1 MRSKNRAGVTA
12 TSYHPGREGSLHD
25 AVVLVR
31 EPFVIDRAV
40 ALQAIRYTKELFA
53 GSFSPA
59 EALLSVASDSSV
71 PTTSSSRRRNG
82 SSR

>member
-1 MRSKNRAGVTA
+1 MRSKNRTGAATA
-12 TSYHPGREGSLHD
+12 YPGREGSLHD

-31 EPFVIDRAV
+31 EPFVIDRTV

-59 EALLSVASDSSV
+59 ETLLSVASESTPPGAS
-71 PTTSSSRRRNG
+71 SSSRRRNG
-82 SSR
+82 TSR

>member
-1 MRSKNRAGVTA
+1 MRSKNRSGAA
-12 TSYHPGREGSLHD
+12 ASYAGREASLHD

-31 EPFVIDRAV
+31 EPFVIDRTV

-59 EALLSVASDSSV
+59 ETLLSVASDSPAAPS
-71 PTTSSSRRRNG
+71 TSSSRRRNG